1 MTDLQIGVVGCAGR
15 MGINLLR
22 QIAATEGC
30 AIAGGSERPD
40 HEAVGQDLAALAG
53 LGSEDCP
60 GMVVEAEPRAM
71 FERAAV
77 VLDFTAAAASVA
89 HAALAVETGT
99 NLVIGTT
106 GMTASDDQLIVQAAE
121 KIAVMREGNMSLG
134 VNVLALLTKR
144 MASLLDDDFD
154 IEIVEMHH
162 RYKVDAPSGTALLL
176 GRAAAAGRQIDHDAV
191 AQGGRHGITGER
203 HRGDIGY
210 AALRGGNVAGEHTV
224 IFAADDERVELSHK
238 ATDRAIFARGALR
251 AARWLGDKKTG
262 LYGMAD
268 VLGL

>member
-15 MGINLLR
+15 MGITLLR
-22 QIAATEGC
+22 QISAIDGC

-40 HEAVGQDLAALAG
+40 HEAVGQDLGALAG
-53 LGSEDCP
+53 LGGLD
-60 GMVVEAEPRAM
+60 MKVEADPRAM

-77 VLDFTAAAASVA
+77 VLDFTAPAASVA

-99 NLVIGTT
+99 NLVLGTT
-106 GMTASDDQLIVQAAE
+106 GMSADDDEAIIRAAE

-134 VNVLALLTKR
+134 VNVLAQLTKR
-144 MASLLDDDFD
+144 LASVLDDDFD

-162 RYKVDAPSGTALLL
+162 RYKVDAPSGTAYLL
-176 GRAAAAGRQIDHDAV
+176 GRAAAAGRGVDHDTV

-203 HRGDIGY
+203 RRGDIGY

-224 IFAADDERVELSHK
+224 VFAADDERVELTHK
-238 ATDRAIFARGALR
+238 AADRAIFARGALR
-251 AARWLGDKKTG
+251 AARWLADKRTG

>member
-1 MTDLQIGVVGCAGR
+1 MTDLQIGVVGCAGP

-22 QIAATEGC
+22 QITATDGC
-30 AIAGGSERPD
+30 AVAGGSERPG
-40 HEAVGQDLAALAG
+40 HEAIGQDLGELAG
-53 LGSEDCP
+53 LGTLN
-60 GMVVEAEPRAM
+60 MAAEADPRAM

-77 VLDFTAAAASVA
+77 VLDFTAPAATVA

-106 GMTASDDQLIVQAAE
+106 GLSAEEDAAISKAAE
-121 KIAVMREGNMSLG
+121 TIAVMREGNMSLG
-134 VNVLALLTKR
+134 VNVLAQLTKQL
-144 MASLLDDDFD
+144 ASALDDEFD

-162 RYKVDAPSGTALLL
+162 RYKVDAPSGTAYLL
-176 GRAAAAGRQIDHDAV
+176 GRAAAAGRGVEHDAV
-191 AQGGRHGITGER
+191 ATGGRHGITGER
-203 HRGDIGY
+203 RRGDIGY

-224 IFAADDERVELSHK
+224 IFAADDERVELTHK
-238 ATDRAIFARGALR
+238 AADRAIFARGAVR
-251 AARWLGDKKTG
+251 AARWLADKKTG